1 MNHIPMVSIQHKA
14 MQIRTRQHQRRRR
27 GLAPLELVLWLPVLM
42 FVTALLVNY
51 GTAAAWRVR
60 AEINS
65 RDASGRDITP
75 RTGRNEP
82 RTTNWPRGDGV
93 VYSSDDPVQIAE
105 LDDPAIDHPVVKG
118 PIPNGF
124 EVHPILDPDSRGLIR
139 GTTEI
144 DREYALLPTLGQFN
158 SGRVRNAELDDSWAI
173 SRMYFSGASPIPN
186 EDLFQSASWEVAA
199 NFDGNVHRFS
209 TLPNY
214 YRRSKIIYRL
224 PEVSGGMS
232 GSVVSAMRSIMSSSL
247 QEQLRV
253 LDRDRDFI
261 RYRGSAPDFHP
272 RARILCE
279 LDRERVRE
287 VALERHVIDYLDP
300 RREVR
305 LGAVTRL
312 PATLTGAFLG
322 LYRSE
327 LRRLQAIQP
336 PTPAITAEI
345 SILEGKI
352 NQLEQ
357 YRRRWPDIEK
367 RLKQSSTAR

>member
-1 MNHIPMVSIQHKA
+1 MINRITNRSRYQ
-14 MQIRTRQHQRRRR
+14 RRR

-60 AEINS
+60 SEINS
-65 RDASGRDITP
+65 REAAGRDITP

-82 RTTNWPRGDGV
+82 RQTNWPTPDSV

-118 PIPNGF
+118 PISNGF
-124 EVHPILDPDSRGLIR
+124 EVNPILDPDSRGLIR
-139 GTTEI
+139 GTSEI
-144 DREYALLPTLGQFN
+144 DRDYALLPTLGQFN
-158 SGRVRNAELDDSWAI
+158 SGRVRNAEFDDSWAI

-186 EDLFQSASWEVAA
+186 EDLFGSASWEVSA

-209 TLPNY
+209 TVPNN
-214 YRRSKIIYRL
+214 YRRTKLIYRL
-224 PEVSGGMS
+224 PVISGGMS
-232 GSVVSAMRSIMSSSL
+232 SGVVSAMRSIMSSSL

-261 RYRGSAPDFHP
+261 RYRGRAPDFHP

-279 LDRERVRE
+279 LDPETVRE
-287 VALERHVIDYLDP
+287 TALERHVIDYIDN
-300 RREVR
+300 RGRIR
-305 LGAVTRL
+305 LGGVTRL
-312 PATLTGAFLG
+312 PSTLTGAFLG

-327 LRRLQAIQP
+327 LRRLEEIQP
-336 PTPAITAEI
+336 PTPGVTAEI
-345 SILEGKI
+345 GELNGKI
-352 NQLEQ
+352 EQLER
-357 YRRRWPDIEK
+357 YRDRWPEIEE
-367 RLKQSSTAR
+367 RLIQSSTAR